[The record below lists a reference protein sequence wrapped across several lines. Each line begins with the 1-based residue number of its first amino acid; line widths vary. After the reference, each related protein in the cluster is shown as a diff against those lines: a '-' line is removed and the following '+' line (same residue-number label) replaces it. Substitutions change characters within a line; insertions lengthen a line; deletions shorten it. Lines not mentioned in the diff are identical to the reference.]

1 MNAPARFTAPGPKS
15 GPVPCD
21 AATATGWL
29 RLLAG
34 ILVVVGL
41 LGWQTWIT
49 LGLFGDAP
57 WTNLTN
63 DLPLMSGAHP
73 ANLTRARLA
82 AQALHEAGTLCFYDP
97 NNQIG
102 YPNTPI
108 FDGCRFA
115 DLFLFAIAELPGG
128 HKLAPE
134 TAYKFCLVTLCL
146 AAPLLLLL
154 ACWGAG
160 LDIWATAIACSLGL
174 AVWWGPHGRTA
185 IEAGDAE
192 ILLGS
197 LAVLAHVA
205 LLIRFNRN
213 PGLRVWAGLFV
224 TGAFGWLAQP
234 MLFPIALPLLLIY
247 YLSAGVRHAFPW
259 HLALFAAE
267 AGAIG
272 VNVPWLTDWV
282 NYWWLRAEF
291 PNTHDML
298 PHRTPAT
305 IWEAPIW
312 GGPGHRALAV
322 FLFASAAVG
331 FAIWHRTRCRPA
343 ARLLG
348 LGAIELLVLAL
359 LGISWEPMGQ
369 MGAAIFLSPALW
381 FACLPAAHGWTQV
394 ISGLARN
401 NLGRFVL
408 VLCGLGL
415 GAALCV
421 GRGECKMVEGCILH
435 AIRTEPLDFG
445 LTPERQE
452 LVATLQQYTTKNARI
467 LWEDRKQPRKT
478 SRWSVMLSSLT
489 DRSFLGGVDPDGV
502 LEISSI
508 SFLSESLERR
518 RISDWSD
525 RSLHEY
531 CKRYDVGWVVAWSP
545 SVIERFRRWSAVERE
560 IPVKDDV
567 AGVLFV
573 LKPQGGAF
581 VMKGQ
586 AELLEMDAMHISLAN
601 VEPDPVTG
609 EVVLNLHYI
618 AGLRATPSRV
628 QVDAEP
634 SGQDPIGFIRLKM
647 TDDTQRLTLT
657 WDRAK

>member
-1 MNAPARFTAPGPKS
+1 MNVPARFT
-15 GPVPCD
+15 VPDPARCG
-21 AATATGWL
+21 TSETSETTKRWL
-29 RLLAG
+29 RLVAG
-34 ILVVVGL
+34 TLVVVGL
-41 LGWQTWIT
+41 FGWQTWLT
-49 LGLFGDAP
+49 MGLFGDAA

-63 DLPLMSGAHP
+63 EAPLMSGAHP

-82 AQALHEAGTLCFYDP
+82 AQALRQTGTLCWYDLSQAGTP
-97 NNQIG
+97 M
-102 YPNTPI
+102 TPI

-115 DLFLFAIAELPGG
+115 DLFLFVVDALPG
-128 HKLAPE
+128 KKKIAPE
-134 TAYKFCLVTLCL
+134 TAYKLCL
-146 AAPLLLLL
+146 AILCLAVPALLLL

-160 LDIWATAIACSLGL
+160 LDIAATAVACSLGL
-174 AVWWGPHGRTA
+174 AVWWGPHGRA
-185 IEAGDAE
+185 AVEAGDTE
-192 ILLGS
+192 VILGS

-213 PGLRVWAGLFV
+213 PGIRVWTGLFL
-224 TGAFGWLAQP
+224 TGAFSWLAQP
-234 MLFPIALPLLLIY
+234 MLIPIALPLLLVY

-259 HLALFAAE
+259 HLALLAAE

-291 PNTHDML
+291 PSTFDML
-298 PHRTPAT
+298 PHRTFAT
-305 IWEAPIW
+305 IWDAPIW
-312 GGPGHRALAV
+312 GGPSHRALAM

-331 FAIWHRTRCRPA
+331 FVIWHRTRCRPA

-381 FACLPAAHGWTQV
+381 FACLPAAHGWTQM
-394 ISGLARN
+394 IGWLARN
-401 NLGRFVL
+401 GLGRL
-408 VLCGLGL
+408 VLFLAALGL
-415 GAALCV
+415 GAAICV
-421 GRGECKMVEGCILH
+421 GRGECKMMEGCVLQ
-435 AIRTEPLDFG
+435 AIRTEPLQFG
-445 LTPERQE
+445 LTPERQH
-452 LVATLQQYTTKNARI
+452 LVATLEQYTTRNARI
-467 LWEDRKQPRKT
+467 LWEDRKLPRRM
-478 SRWSVMLSSLT
+478 SRWSVMLPLLT
-489 DRSFLGGVDPDGV
+489 DRWYLGGVDPDGA

-518 RISDWSD
+518 KIADWSD
-525 RSLHEY
+525 RSLAEY

-545 SVIERFRRWSAVERE
+545 SVIERFRRWSGVDRE
-560 IPVKDDV
+560 IAVKDDV
-567 AGVLFV
+567 AGVLFA
-573 LKPQGGAF
+573 LKPQGGGF
-581 VMKGQ
+581 VMKGR
-586 AELLEMDAMHISLAN
+586 AEVVEMDTTHIALAN
-601 VEPDPVTG
+601 VVPEGG

-647 TDDTQRLTLT
+647 TDETQRLTLT